1 VRRAAWLLGA
11 PFIAWWGTWLAASL
25 AGLGALRRAR
35 GARPPATSG
44 HVDVIIP
51 AHDEERNLPVLL
63 RSLGLPEG
71 APGLGRVL
79 VIADHCTDGTARVA
93 RDLGARVLQRDGGPR
108 GKPAALRDG
117 LAHYAT
123 LTGRGA
129 GLLFVDADCRC
140 SPGLAAH
147 VAEALRRA
155 PVVQTANLV
164 GDGDGDSAAGGVA
177 LGMFLR
183 NLLRPAGLARLG
195 VPVMLSGTGMAVRA
209 DHLDRMDF
217 GDEQAEDLALS
228 RRLLADGVRV
238 GFVPAARVE
247 SDAPP
252 DRAGLTAQRERWEGG
267 SLRAMA
273 GVPGVAIRLAAR
285 GDWRG
290 LIALTDSSAPPLA
303 LAIAGWGALAGTS
316 GAATL
321 FGARRG
327 VLVPPALA
335 AGLLAAYLGV
345 GATAAHGR
353 SGVLRL
359 AGQVP
364 GFLMWKLGVYGR
376 MAGGRASG
384 GWERTPRE
392 ARVTTDG
399 G

>member
-1 VRRAAWLLGA
+1 MKRLPWLLGA
-11 PFIAWWGTWLAASL
+11 PLVAWWGTWLATAV
-25 AGLGALRRAR
+25 AGAGALRRAR
-35 GARPPATSG
+35 AARPPATSG
-44 HVDVIIP
+44 HVDVIVP

-63 RSLGLPEG
+63 GSLGLPDG

-79 VIADHCTDGTARVA
+79 VIADHCSDGTADVA
-93 RDLGARVLQRDGGPR
+93 RGLGARVLRRETGPR

-117 LAHYAT
+117 LAWYAGQE
-123 LTGRGA
+123 GRGD

-140 SPGLAAH
+140 SPGLPAH
-147 VAEALRRA
+147 VVEALRRA

-164 GDGDGDSAAGGVA
+164 GDGGGDSAAGGVA
-177 LGMFLR
+177 LGMYLR
-183 NLLRPAGLARLG
+183 NLLRPAGLARMG
-195 VPVMLSGTGMAVRA
+195 APVMLSGTGMAVRG
-209 DHLDRMDF
+209 DHLDLMRF

-228 RRLLADGVRV
+228 RRLLARGVHV
-238 GFVPAARVE
+238 GFVPAARVS

-252 DRAGLTAQRERWEGG
+252 DSAGLTSQRERWEGG

-273 GVPGVAIRLAAR
+273 GVPGVAVRLAAR

-303 LAIAGWGALAGTS
+303 LAAAGGAGLAGAS
-316 GAATL
+316 GLAVL
-321 FGARRG
+321 FGARRS
-327 VLVPPALA
+327 VAAPAVLA

-359 AGQVP
+359 AAQVP
-364 GFLMWKLGVYGR
+364 GFLAWKLGVYRR
-376 MAGGRASG
+376 MAGGRASA

-392 ARVTTDG
+392 ARSTTDG

>member
-1 VRRAAWLLGA
+1 VRRASWILGA
-11 PFIAWWGTWLAASL
+11 PLIAWWGTWLAAAV

-35 GARPPATSG
+35 AARPPVTTG
-44 HVDVIIP
+44 RVDVLIP
-51 AHDEERNLPVLL
+51 AHDEERDLPVLL
-63 RSLGLPEG
+63 RSLGLPDG

-79 VIADHCTDGTARVA
+79 VVADHCTDDTAAVA
-93 RDLGARVLQRDGGPR
+93 RDLGAEVLRRETGPR
-108 GKPAALRDG
+108 GKPAALRDA
-117 LAHYAT
+117 LQVYAERT
-123 LTGRGA
+123 VRGD

-140 SPGLAAH
+140 SPGLTAH

-164 GDGDGDSAAGGVA
+164 GDGGGDAAAGGVA
-177 LGMFLR
+177 LGMYLR

-195 VPVMLSGTGMAVRA
+195 IPVMLSGTGMAVRG
-209 DHLDRMDF
+209 DHLHLMRF

-228 RRLLADGVRV
+228 RRLLAAGVRT
-238 GFVPAARVE
+238 GFVPAARVV

-252 DRAGLTAQRERWEGG
+252 DREGLTAQRERWEGG
-267 SLRAMA
+267 SLRAGA
-273 GVPGVAIRLAAR
+273 GVPAVAVRLAAR

-303 LAIAGWGALAGTS
+303 IAVAGWAALTGAGGVARLS
-316 GAATL
+316 GAPRA
-321 FGARRG
+321 
-327 VLVPPALA
+327 VLAPQAVA

-353 SGVLRL
+353 GGVARL
-359 AGQVP
+359 ARQVP
-364 GFLMWKLGVYGR
+364 GFLAWKLGVYGR

-384 GWERTPRE
+384 GWERTPRD
-392 ARVTTDG
+392 ARATTTG